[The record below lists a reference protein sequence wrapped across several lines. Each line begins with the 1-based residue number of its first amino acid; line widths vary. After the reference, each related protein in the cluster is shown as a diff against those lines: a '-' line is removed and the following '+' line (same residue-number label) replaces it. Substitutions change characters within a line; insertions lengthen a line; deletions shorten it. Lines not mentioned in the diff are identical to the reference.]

1 MDDKSGKAFDFS
13 LFKRLVNYTKP
24 YKITFY
30 GVAIAA
36 ILLSGFA
43 VMTAIIVGDIVDEAI
58 TLKDVDKLWY
68 LTMAMLGVLLGQ
80 VVSQLGFNYYA
91 NWLGES
97 VIKDVRID
105 LFSKMMGFKMKY
117 FDNSSIGI
125 LVTRAVADMQRIGEI
140 FSQGFFVIVAD
151 LLKMAVVG
159 GVMLYQNWK
168 LALIVFA
175 LMPIIAYA
183 TRLFQKAMKIAFTDV
198 RAQVSNLNSFVQER
212 ITGMKIVQL
221 FNREETEK
229 EKFRVINEK
238 HQNAW
243 LKTVW
248 YNSIFFPIA
257 EIVSSLAI
265 GLIVWYGG
273 LLNIANVAPN
283 DYGAI
288 FAFILLSDML
298 FRPLRQIADKFN
310 TLQMG
315 MVAANRVFKILDTDS
330 QIEDSGTIEKLDV
343 EGNIEFKDV
352 HFGYLENEE
361 VLHGISFKVKAGET
375 VAIVGATGAGK
386 STIIN
391 LLNRFYEINSGVISV
406 DGISINEYTLNS
418 LRSKIAVVLQDVF
431 LFADTIANNISLK
444 NQDISKADIEA
455 AAKQIG
461 VDEFISSLPNG
472 YDYNVKERGT
482 MLSSGQ
488 RQLIAFLRAYV
499 SNPSILVLDEAT
511 SSVDTYSEQL
521 IQKATEKITE
531 GRTSIIIAH
540 RLATIKKADKIIVMD
555 AGKIMEMG
563 SHKELLK
570 KGGYYSNLYEAQ
582 FLSLLVVSCSL
593 LVCLKSIKCTLR
605 PRSWQVY

>member
-1 MDDKSGKAFDFS
+1 MDKDTGKAFDYR
-13 LFKRLVNYTKP
+13 LFKRLLRHVRP
-24 YKITFY
+24 YLITFY

-43 VMTAIIVGDIVDEAI
+43 VLTPILVGEIVDNAI
-58 TLKDVDKLWY
+58 TNKDSQKL
-68 LTMAMLGVLLGQ
+68 LTLTLAMVGVLLGE
-80 VVSQLGFNYYA
+80 VLSQLYFNYYA

-97 VIKDVRID
+97 VIKDIRIK
-105 LFSKMMGFKMKY
+105 LFNHLMGFKMKY
-117 FDNSSIGI
+117 YDNSSIGL
-125 LVTRAVADMQRIGEI
+125 LVTRAVTDMQRIGEI
-140 FSQGFFVIVAD
+140 FSEGFFVIVSD
-151 LLKMAVVG
+151 LLKMLVVAI
-159 GVMLYQNWK
+159 VMIVANWK
-168 LALIVFA
+168 LSLIVFA
-175 LMPIIAYA
+175 VLPIILYA
-183 TRLFQKAMKIAFTDV
+183 TRLFQKAMKVAFIEV

-221 FNREETEK
+221 FTREEIEK
-229 EKFRVINEK
+229 EKFREINEK

-243 LKTVW
+243 LRTVW
-248 YNSIFFPIA
+248 YNSIFFPVA
-257 EIVSSLAI
+257 EIVSSI
-265 GLIVWYGG
+265 TVGLIVWYGG
-273 LLNIANVAPN
+273 LQNVAN
-283 DYGAI
+283 ISQEEYGTI
-288 FAFILLSDML
+288 FMFILLSSML

-330 QIEDSGTIEKLDV
+330 NIQDAGTIEKASVKGD
-343 EGNIEFKDV
+343 IEFQNV
-352 HFGYLENEE
+352 RFGYLENEE

-375 VAIVGATGAGK
+375 IAIVGATGAGK

-391 LLNRFYEINSGVISV
+391 LLNRFYEINSGAILI
-406 DGISINEYTLNS
+406 DGINIKDYKLTS

-444 NQDISKADIEA
+444 NDDITIADMEE

-461 VDEFISSLPNG
+461 VHEFISSLPGG
-472 YDYNVKERGT
+472 YTYNIKERGT

-521 IQKATEKITE
+521 IQLATEKITE

-540 RLATIKKADKIIVMD
+540 RLATIKKADKILVMQDGLIVET
-555 AGKIMEMG
+555 GT
-563 SHKELLK
+563 HKELLK
-570 KGGYYSNLYEAQ
+570 QKGYYQNLYEAQ
-582 FLSLLVVSCSL
+582 FLAEEVA
-593 LVCLKSIKCTLR
+593 
-605 PRSWQVY
+605 

>member
-1 MDDKSGKAFDFS
+1 MDKDTGKAFDYR
-13 LFKRLVNYTKP
+13 LFKRLLRHVRP
-24 YKITFY
+24 YLITFY

-43 VMTAIIVGDIVDEAI
+43 VLTPILVGEIVDNAI
-58 TLKDVDKLWY
+58 TNKDGQKL
-68 LTMAMLGVLLGQ
+68 LTLTLAMVGVLLGE
-80 VVSQLGFNYYA
+80 VLSQLYFNYYA

-97 VIKDVRID
+97 VIKDIRIN
-105 LFSKMMGFKMKY
+105 LFKHLMGFKMKY
-117 FDNSSIGI
+117 YDNSSIGV
-125 LVTRAVADMQRIGEI
+125 LVTRAVTDMQRIGEI
-140 FSQGFFVIVAD
+140 FSEGFFVIVSD
-151 LLKMAVVG
+151 LLKMLVVAI
-159 GVMLYQNWK
+159 VMIVANWK
-168 LALIVFA
+168 LSLIVFA
-175 LMPIIAYA
+175 VLPIILYA
-183 TRLFQKAMKIAFTDV
+183 TRLFQKAMKVAFIEV

-221 FNREETEK
+221 FTREEIEK
-229 EKFRVINEK
+229 EKFREINEK

-248 YNSIFFPIA
+248 YNSIFFPVA
-257 EIVSSLAI
+257 EIVSSI
-265 GLIVWYGG
+265 TVGLIVWYGG
-273 LLNIANVAPN
+273 LQNVAN
-283 DYGAI
+283 ISQEEYGTI
-288 FAFILLSDML
+288 FMFILLSSML

-330 QIEDSGTIEKLDV
+330 HIQDVGTIDKDSVKGE
-343 EGNIEFKDV
+343 IEFKNV
-352 HFGYLENEE
+352 RFGYLENEE

-375 VAIVGATGAGK
+375 IAIVGATGAGK

-391 LLNRFYEINSGVISV
+391 LLNRFYEINSGAILI
-406 DGISINEYTLNS
+406 DGINIRDYKLNS

-444 NQDISKADIEA
+444 NDAITIEHMEH

-461 VDEFISSLPNG
+461 VHEFISSLPGG
-472 YDYNVKERGT
+472 YTYNIKERGT

-521 IQKATEKITE
+521 IQRATEKITE

-540 RLATIKKADKIIVMD
+540 RLATIKKADKILVMQDGLIVET
-555 AGKIMEMG
+555 GT
-563 SHKELLK
+563 HKELLK
-570 KGGYYSNLYEAQ
+570 QKGYYQNLYEAQ
-582 FLSLLVVSCSL
+582 FLAEEVA
-593 LVCLKSIKCTLR
+593 
-605 PRSWQVY
+605 